1 MENVDYARTLGEIA
15 DLLELQGANV
25 FRVRAYRNAARTIE
39 TLSQS
44 IDSLLEDEDARLVD
58 LPSIGKDLAA
68 KITELYETGELE
80 FLAEL
85 REEVPTS
92 LIEIMRIPSLG
103 PKRAKQLWEA
113 LDITSIDDLEDA
125 ARSDA
130 LLELPGFG
138 ETLQARVLTG
148 IKQLRARVGR
158 FKLSEA
164 DVYAEPLVDYL
175 RKADGVVDL
184 EIAGSYRRRCETVGD
199 LDILATTSQGSA
211 IMDHFVAYGGVEDVL
226 VNGPT
231 KSSVRLASGL
241 QVDLRLVARES
252 YGAALYYFTGSKA
265 HNIAVRGI
273 ARERGLKVNEYGV
286 FSGDDPIAAATE
298 EDVFAS
304 VDLPWIPPELRE
316 DRGEIQEARA
326 GRLPKLIEL
335 TDIRGD
341 LQMHSQSSDGEN
353 TIDELVQA
361 CRERGYEYMAIT
373 DHTPALAM
381 NGVEPSEFKKQY
393 KRIDKLQEKYDDIR
407 ILKSAEVDILGEGE
421 LDLDDDLLD
430 LMDIVVIAVHTR
442 FTMSRAQMT
451 RRIVR
456 AMQHRKVNI
465 LAHPTGRLINRRE
478 PYPVDVEE
486 LVRVAREEGILLELN
501 AQPHRLDLRD
511 IYVQM
516 AKLAGVKIVIS
527 TDAHRINELDHM
539 RYGVDQARRG
549 WLERTDVANTYSL
562 AQFLELAKR

>member
-92 LIEIMRIPSLG
+92 LIEIMWIPSLG

-148 IKQLRARVGR
+148 IKQMRARVGR

-164 DVYAEPLVDYL
+164 DVYAEPLLDYL
-175 RKADGVVDL
+175 RKVEGVVDL

-298 EDVFAS
+298 DDVFAS

-511 IYVQM
+511 
-516 AKLAGVKIVIS
+516 KCVIDLQGLNRAQRRLGLQRPGGS
-527 TDAHRINELDHM
+527 DRIDC
-539 RYGVDQARRG
+539 V
-549 WLERTDVANTYSL
+549 SL
-562 AQFLELAKR
+562 LKTP